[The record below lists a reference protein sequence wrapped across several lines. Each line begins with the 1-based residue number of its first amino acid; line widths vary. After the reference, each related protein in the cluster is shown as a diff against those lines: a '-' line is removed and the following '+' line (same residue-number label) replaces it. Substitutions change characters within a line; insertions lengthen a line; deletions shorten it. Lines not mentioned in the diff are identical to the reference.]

1 MIRRRYNAIPPNGN
15 NANHALSV
23 VECGGGDVRV
33 RMLNKGT
40 EDIVE
45 AEIVGRDIALAASG
59 SASR

>member
-1 MIRRRYNAIPPNGN
+1 
-15 NANHALSV
+15 
-23 VECGGGDVRV
+23 VEVREEE
-33 RMLNKGT
+33 GT